1 MSVSFV
7 TELRERIVILQ
18 EALDSEKN
26 LRKRLYDENQILI
39 EENRE
44 MADQLEA
51 LRASF
56 RRYREVKIGNI
67 S

>member
-7 TELRERIVILQ
+7 TELRERIVILL

-51 LRASF
+51 LRAHLEDIEKL
-56 RRYREVKIGNI
+56 R
-67 S
+67 

>member
-26 LRKRLYDENQILI
+26 LRKRLYDENQVLI
-39 EENRE
+39 VENRE
-44 MADQLEA
+44 MADQIEA
-51 LRASF
+51 LRAHLEDIEKL
-56 RRYREVKIGNI
+56 R
-67 S
+67 

>member
-26 LRKRLYDENQILI
+26 LRKRLYDENQVLI

-44 MADQLEA
+44 MADQLVA
-51 LRASF
+51 LRTHLEDIEKL
-56 RRYREVKIGNI
+56 R
-67 S
+67 

>member
-1 MSVSFV
+1 MSFV

-26 LRKRLYDENQILI
+26 LRKRLYDENQVLI

-44 MADQLEA
+44 MADQIEA
-51 LRASF
+51 LRAHLEDIEKL
-56 RRYREVKIGNI
+56 R
-67 S
+67 

>member
-26 LRKRLYDENQILI
+26 LRKRLFDENQVLI

-44 MADQLEA
+44 MADQLEV
-51 LRASF
+51 LRAHLEDIEKL
-56 RRYREVKIGNI
+56 R
-67 S
+67 

>member
-26 LRKRLYDENQILI
+26 LRKRLYDENQVLI

-51 LRASF
+51 LRAHLEDIEML
-56 RRYREVKIGNI
+56 R
-67 S
+67 

>member
-26 LRKRLYDENQILI
+26 LRKRLYDENQVLI

-44 MADQLEA
+44 MADQLEV
-51 LRASF
+51 LRAHLDDIEKL
-56 RRYREVKIGNI
+56 R
-67 S
+67 

>member
-1 MSVSFV
+1 VMSVSFV

-26 LRKRLYDENQILI
+26 LRKRLYDENQVLI

-44 MADQLEA
+44 MADQLVA
-51 LRASF
+51 LRSHLEDIEKL
-56 RRYREVKIGNI
+56 R
-67 S
+67 

>member
-44 MADQLEA
+44 MADHLEA
-51 LRASF
+51 LRAHLEDIEKL
-56 RRYREVKIGNI
+56 R
-67 S
+67 

>member
-26 LRKRLYDENQILI
+26 LRKRLYNENQVLI

-44 MADQLEA
+44 MADQLEV
-51 LRASF
+51 LRAHLEDMEKL
-56 RRYREVKIGNI
+56 R
-67 S
+67 

>member
-1 MSVSFV
+1 MMSVSFV

-26 LRKRLYDENQILI
+26 LRKRLNDENQVLI

-51 LRASF
+51 LRAHLEDIEKL
-56 RRYREVKIGNI
+56 R
-67 S
+67 

>member
-1 MSVSFV
+1 MMSVSFV

-26 LRKRLYDENQILI
+26 LRKRLYDENQVLI

-44 MADQLEA
+44 MADQLVA
-51 LRASF
+51 LRAHLEDIEKL
-56 RRYREVKIGNI
+56 R
-67 S
+67 

>member
-7 TELRERIVILQ
+7 AELRERIVILQ

-26 LRKRLYDENQILI
+26 LRKRLHDENQVLI

-44 MADQLEA
+44 MANQLEA
-51 LRASF
+51 LRANLEDIEEL
-56 RRYREVKIGNI
+56 R
-67 S
+67 

>member
-26 LRKRLYDENQILI
+26 LRKRLYDENQVLI
-39 EENRE
+39 EEIRE
-44 MADQLEA
+44 MGDRLEV
-51 LRASF
+51 LRAHLEDMEKL
-56 RRYREVKIGNI
+56 R
-67 S
+67 

>member
-44 MADQLEA
+44 IADQLEA
-51 LRASF
+51 LRAHLEDIEKL
-56 RRYREVKIGNI
+56 R
-67 S
+67 

>member
-7 TELRERIVILQ
+7 AELRERIVILQ

-26 LRKRLYDENQILI
+26 LRKRLHNENQVLI

-44 MADQLEA
+44 MANQLEA
-51 LRASF
+51 LRAHLEDIEEL
-56 RRYREVKIGNI
+56 R
-67 S
+67 

>member
-1 MSVSFV
+1 MSFV

-26 LRKRLYDENQILI
+26 LRKRLYNENQVLI

-44 MADQLEA
+44 MADQIEA
-51 LRASF
+51 LRAHLEDIEKL
-56 RRYREVKIGNI
+56 R
-67 S
+67 

>member
-26 LRKRLYDENQILI
+26 LRKRLYNENQVLI

-44 MADQLEA
+44 MADQIEA
-51 LRASF
+51 LRAHLEDIEKL
-56 RRYREVKIGNI
+56 R
-67 S
+67 

>member
-7 TELRERIVILQ
+7 TELRERIIILQ

-26 LRKRLYDENQILI
+26 LRKRLYDENQVLI

-44 MADQLEA
+44 IADQLEA
-51 LRASF
+51 LRAHLEDIEKL
-56 RRYREVKIGNI
+56 R
-67 S
+67 

>member
-26 LRKRLYDENQILI
+26 LRKRLNDENQVLI

-51 LRASF
+51 LRAHLEDIDKL
-56 RRYREVKIGNI
+56 R
-67 S
+67 

>member
-26 LRKRLYDENQILI
+26 LRKRLYDENKVLI

-44 MADQLEA
+44 MADQIEA
-51 LRASF
+51 LRAHLEDIEKL
-56 RRYREVKIGNI
+56 R
-67 S
+67 

>member
-1 MSVSFV
+1 MSFV
-7 TELRERIVILQ
+7 TELREKIVILQ

-26 LRKRLYDENQILI
+26 LRKRLYDENQVLI

-51 LRASF
+51 LRAHLEDIEKL
-56 RRYREVKIGNI
+56 R
-67 S
+67 

>member
-26 LRKRLYDENQILI
+26 LRKRLYDENQVLI

-44 MADQLEA
+44 MADQLVA
-51 LRASF
+51 LRSHLEDIEKL
-56 RRYREVKIGNI
+56 R
-67 S
+67 

>member
-26 LRKRLYDENQILI
+26 LRKRLNDENQVLI

-44 MADQLEA
+44 MADQLEV
-51 LRASF
+51 LRAHLEDIEKL
-56 RRYREVKIGNI
+56 R
-67 S
+67 

>member
-26 LRKRLYDENQILI
+26 LRKRLYDENQVLI

-44 MADQLEA
+44 MADHLEA
-51 LRASF
+51 LRAHLEDIEKL
-56 RRYREVKIGNI
+56 R
-67 S
+67 

>member
-26 LRKRLYDENQILI
+26 LRKRLYDENQVLV

-44 MADQLEA
+44 LADQLEA
-51 LRASF
+51 LRAHF
-56 RRYREVKIGNI
+56 EDIEKLR
-67 S
+67 

>member
-26 LRKRLYDENQILI
+26 LRKRLHDENQVLI

-44 MADQLEA
+44 IADQLEA
-51 LRASF
+51 LRAHLEDIEKL
-56 RRYREVKIGNI
+56 R
-67 S
+67 